1 MGSTWWNWGSKLID
15 LENDDTI
22 QIVDYV
28 KVDILTAGQLMVDDC
43 ILIGDEVVSIA
54 DIVSLPDGYTLEV
67 VNDFGER
74 ETIQVGEYDQ
84 FDLMM
89 LQ

>member
-1 MGSTWWNWGSKLID
+1 MID

-28 KVDILTAGQLMVDDC
+28 KVDILTSGQLEIDDC
-43 ILIGDEVVSIA
+43 ILIGDEVVSIVE
-54 DIVSLPDGYTLEV
+54 IVSLADGYTFEV

-74 ETIQVGEYDQ
+74 EVIEVGEYEQ

>member
-1 MGSTWWNWGSKLID
+1 MID

-28 KVDILTAGQLMVDDC
+28 KVDVLTSGQLEIDDHF
-43 ILIGDEVVSIA
+43 LIADEVVSIV
-54 DIVSLPDGYTLEV
+54 DIVSLRDGYTLEI

-74 ETIQVGEYDQ
+74 EIIEVGEYDQ

>member
-1 MGSTWWNWGSKLID
+1 MID

-28 KVDILTAGQLMVDDC
+28 KIDVLTAGQLMVDDC
-43 ILIGDEVVSIA
+43 ILIGDEVVSIVS
-54 DIVSLPDGYTLEV
+54 IISLPDGYTLEV

-74 ETIQVGEYDQ
+74 DIIEVAEFQQ
-84 FDLMM
+84 FNLMM

>member
-1 MGSTWWNWGSKLID
+1 MAA
-15 LENDDTI
+15 TI
-22 QIVDYV
+22 TNMEYV
-28 KVDILTAGQLMVDDC
+28 KVDILTSGQLEVDDL
-43 ILIGDEVVSIA
+43 ILIDNEVVSIVE
-54 DIVSLPDGYTLEV
+54 IISLPDGYTIEV

-74 ETIQVGEYDQ
+74 EVIQVEEYQQ

>member
-1 MGSTWWNWGSKLID
+1 VID

-28 KVDILTAGQLMVDDC
+28 KADVLTSGQLMIDDC

-54 DIVSLPDGYTLEV
+54 EIVSLRDGYTLEV

-74 ETIQVGEYDQ
+74 DVIEVGEYDQ
-84 FDLMM
+84 FDLMI

>member
-1 MGSTWWNWGSKLID
+1 MID

-22 QIVDYV
+22 VIMDYE
-28 KVDILTAGQLMVDDC
+28 KVDLLTAGQLMVDDC
-43 ILIGDEVVSIA
+43 IQIGDEVVSIVE
-54 DIVSLPDGYTLEV
+54 IISLPDGYTLEV

-74 ETIQVGEYDQ
+74 DIIEVAEFQQ
-84 FDLMM
+84 FNLMM

>member
-1 MGSTWWNWGSKLID
+1 MINLQ
-15 LENDDTI
+15 NDDTI
-22 QIVDYV
+22 ALMDYY

-43 ILIGDEVVSIA
+43 ILVGDEVVSIV

-67 VNDFGER
+67 INDFGER
-74 ETIQVGEYDQ
+74 EIIEVGEYDQ

>member
-1 MGSTWWNWGSKLID
+1 MID

-28 KVDILTAGQLMVDDC
+28 KVDILTSGQLEIDDC
-43 ILIGDEVVSIA
+43 ILIGDEVVSIVE
-54 DIVSLPDGYTLEV
+54 IVSLADGYTLEV
-67 VNDFGER
+67 INDFGER
-74 ETIQVGEYDQ
+74 EVIEVGEYEQ

>member
-1 MGSTWWNWGSKLID
+1 MID

-22 QIVDYV
+22 AIMDYY
-28 KVDILTAGQLMVDDC
+28 KVDVLTAGQLMVDDC
-43 ILIGDEVVSIA
+43 IQIGDEVVSIV

-74 ETIQVGEYDQ
+74 DIIQVGEYDQ

>member
-1 MGSTWWNWGSKLID
+1 MID

-28 KVDILTAGQLMVDDC
+28 KADVLTSGQLMVDDC
-43 ILIGDEVVSIA
+43 ILIGNEVVSIA
-54 DIVSLPDGYTLEV
+54 EIVSLPDGYTLEV

-74 ETIQVGEYDQ
+74 DIIEVGEYEQ
-84 FDLMM
+84 FDLMI

>member
-1 MGSTWWNWGSKLID
+1 MID

-28 KVDILTAGQLMVDDC
+28 KVDVLTSGQLEIDDN
-43 ILIGDEVVSIA
+43 ILIADEVVSIV
-54 DIVSLPDGYTLEV
+54 DIVSLRDGYTLEI

-74 ETIQVGEYDQ
+74 EIIEVGEFDQ

>member
-1 MGSTWWNWGSKLID
+1 M
-15 LENDDTI
+15 E
-22 QIVDYV
+22 YV

-43 ILIGDEVVSIA
+43 IFVGDDVVSIVE
-54 DIVSLPDGYTLEV
+54 IISLADGYTLEI

-74 ETIQVGEYDQ
+74 EVIQVGEFDQ

-89 LQ
+89 FQ